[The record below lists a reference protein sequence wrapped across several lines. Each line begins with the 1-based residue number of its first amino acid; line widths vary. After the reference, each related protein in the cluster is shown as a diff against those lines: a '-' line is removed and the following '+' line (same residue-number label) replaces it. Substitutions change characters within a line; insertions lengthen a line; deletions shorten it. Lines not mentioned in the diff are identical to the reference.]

1 MISKSSEEY
10 LKTMY
15 ILKQQ
20 NGNIR
25 VTDIAKKM
33 NCTKPSVNKAIYNL
47 KDSGLLN
54 YESYGTI
61 DELNSYIGLCM
72 HYINEDEKKVLFNIQ
87 RDLFYI
93 GSELATKNTEKLNKV
108 VTDNDIKN
116 LENIIDK
123 YMGEAKGIDSFIIPG
138 TSLASAHLHIA
149 RTICRR
155 AERIIIS
162 LSKIEEV
169 NPMLIKYINR
179 LSDALY
185 AIARYSEDKLIPM
198 EF

>member
-1 MISKSSEEY
+1 MKIY
-10 LKTMY
+10 TKTGDKGQTSLY
-15 ILKQQ
+15 DGTRIDKD
-20 NGNIR
+20 NIR
-25 VTDIAKKM
+25 V
-33 NCTKPSVNKAIYNL
+33 
-47 KDSGLLN
+47 
-54 YESYGTI
+54 ESYGTI

-72 HYINEDEKKVLFNIQ
+72 HYINEDDKKVLFNIQ

-93 GSELATKNTEKLNKV
+93 GAELATKNTEKLNKV

-123 YMGEAKGIDSFIIPG
+123 YMGEAKGLDSFIIPG
-138 TSLASAHLHIA
+138 TSLASANLHIA

-162 LSKIEEV
+162 LSKIEKV
-169 NPMLIKYINR
+169 NPMIIKYINR
-179 LSDALY
+179 LSDVLY

>member
-1 MISKSSEEY
+1 MKIYAGAGDKGQTSLYDGTRVDKDS
-10 LKTMY
+10 
-15 ILKQQ
+15 
-20 NGNIR
+20 IR
-25 VTDIAKKM
+25 V
-33 NCTKPSVNKAIYNL
+33 
-47 KDSGLLN
+47 
-54 YESYGTI
+54 ESYGTI

>member
-1 MISKSSEEY
+1 MQIY
-10 LKTMY
+10 TKTGDKGQTSLY
-15 ILKQQ
+15 DGTRIDKDS
-20 NGNIR
+20 IR
-25 VTDIAKKM
+25 V
-33 NCTKPSVNKAIYNL
+33 
-47 KDSGLLN
+47 
-54 YESYGTI
+54 ESYGTI

-72 HYINEDEKKVLFNIQ
+72 HY
-87 RDLFYI
+87 
-93 GSELATKNTEKLNKV
+93 TEKLNKV

-123 YMGEAKGIDSFIIPG
+123 YMGEAKGLDSFIIPG

-162 LSKIEEV
+162 LSKIEKV

-179 LSDALY
+179 LADALY
-185 AIARYSEDKLIPM
+185 AIARHSENN
-198 EF
+198 

>member
-1 MISKSSEEY
+1 MKIY
-10 LKTMY
+10 TKTGDKGQTSLY
-15 ILKQQ
+15 DGTRVDKDS
-20 NGNIR
+20 IR
-25 VTDIAKKM
+25 V
-33 NCTKPSVNKAIYNL
+33 
-47 KDSGLLN
+47 
-54 YESYGTI
+54 ESYGTI

-93 GSELATKNTEKLNKV
+93 GAELATKNTEKLNKV
-108 VTDNDIKN
+108 VNDDDIKN

-123 YMGEAKGIDSFIIPG
+123 YMGEAKGLDSFIIPG

-162 LSKIEEV
+162 LSKVEQI
-169 NPMLIKYINR
+169 NTMLIKYINR

>member
-1 MISKSSEEY
+1 
-10 LKTMY
+10 
-15 ILKQQ
+15 
-20 NGNIR
+20 
-25 VTDIAKKM
+25 
-33 NCTKPSVNKAIYNL
+33 
-47 KDSGLLN
+47 
-54 YESYGTI
+54 
-61 DELNSYIGLCM
+61 M

-123 YMGEAKGIDSFIIPG
+123 YMGEAKGIDSFIKPG

>member
-1 MISKSSEEY
+1 MKIY
-10 LKTMY
+10 TKTGDKGQTSLY
-15 ILKQQ
+15 DGTRVDKDS
-20 NGNIR
+20 IR
-25 VTDIAKKM
+25 V
-33 NCTKPSVNKAIYNL
+33 
-47 KDSGLLN
+47 
-54 YESYGTI
+54 ESYGTI

-155 AERIIIS
+155 AERVIIS

-169 NPMLIKYINR
+169 NPVLIKYINR